1 MKIKNLLVLI
11 FLNLPLVVSADA
23 LQDIIQLRQD
33 VERLSLENDKLFQRL
48 SDEEDVAINK
58 LSEIKNQTIKENLKK
73 VLLEQN
79 MNQYKSQ
86 RQQQKNQ
93 NTLVNSS
100 SVSSLMSVAD
110 SEKMLKLVEK
120 RLSQLSNRVQQS
132 PMWAQDLLQLKK
144 MVASNQVALFESKLL
159 TFIEKKLY
167 ESVQIKKQ
175 YLAIE
180 YQNEKNT
187 FDVLSLGYFTSFAK
201 NQSLN
206 KYMIFDPNKGWVE
219 LEENKQHQFIDALF
233 RDHKMNKMNFVS
245 LQLFPELKD
254 SKGQF
259 YVYR

>member
-23 LQDIIQLRQD
+23 LQEIIQLRQD

-48 SDEEDVAINK
+48 SDEEDVAVNK
-58 LSEIKNQTIKENLKK
+58 LSELKNQTIKENLKK

-86 RQQQKNQ
+86 RQQQKTQ
-93 NTLVNSS
+93 NSTET
-100 SVSSLMSVAD
+100 SSLMSVAD

-132 PMWAQDLLQLKK
+132 PLWTQDILQLKK
-144 MVASNQVALFESKLL
+144 MVTSNQVALFESKLL

-167 ESVQIKKQ
+167 ESVQVKKQ

-180 YQNEKNT
+180 HEKSKNT
-187 FDVLSLGYFTSFAK
+187 FDVLSLGYFISFAK

-206 KYMIFDPNKGWVE
+206 TYMIFDPNKGWLE
-219 LEENKQHQFIDALF
+219 LEDNKQHQFIDGLF
-233 RDHKMNKMNFVS
+233 RDHKANKMNFVS
-245 LQLFPELKD
+245 LQLFPELQD

>member
-1 MKIKNLLVLI
+1 MKIKNLLLLI

-23 LQDIIQLRQD
+23 LQEIIQLRQD

-48 SDEEDVAINK
+48 SDEEDVAVTK

-93 NTLVNSS
+93 N
-100 SVSSLMSVAD
+100 SLAESTMMSVAD

-120 RLSQLSNRVQQS
+120 RLDQLSGRVQQS
-132 PMWAQDLLQLKK
+132 PMWAQDILQLKK

-167 ESVQIKKQ
+167 ESVQVKKQ

-180 YQNEKNT
+180 HQNEKNT

-201 NQSLN
+201 NQTLN
-206 KYMIFDPNKGWVE
+206 KYMIFDPNKGWVA
-219 LEENKQHQFIDALF
+219 LEESKQHQFIDGLF
-233 RDHKMNKMNFVS
+233 RDHKSNKMNFVS